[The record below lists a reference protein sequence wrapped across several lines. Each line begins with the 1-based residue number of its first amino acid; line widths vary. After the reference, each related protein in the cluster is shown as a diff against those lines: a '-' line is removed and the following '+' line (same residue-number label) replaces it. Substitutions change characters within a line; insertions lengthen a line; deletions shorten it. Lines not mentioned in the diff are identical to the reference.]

1 MSLKN
6 PNVWFKY
13 ISQFFSG
20 YVRILVVVIDGLID
34 WFIPTEKIS
43 NRTGSWY
50 FGVVSIKGSDNV
62 SSVIDDTGDCKGSG
76 LKNDLLDKD
85 FKTVNYTLVFYTSG
99 GYSFNTSDGVDV
111 WEARGM

>member
-1 MSLKN
+1 M
-6 PNVWFKY
+6 
-13 ISQFFSG
+13 
-20 YVRILVVVIDGLID
+20 VVIDGLID